1 MISRRSFFGWSFATG
16 LGLHTVGPAISA
28 EKPPGQRLFTP
39 NEFELALA
47 KYDSLDVIGRPR
59 TWSLVEKGQHPISPE
74 RVIVMKNGGGDGWS
88 SRDRHLEASIR
99 ASLNEQVDLSACK
112 MDPIFRL
119 MQVMTDYYRVRRLF
133 PAWATNLA
141 KRESLATTSM
151 GYGFG
156 LLHQFQ
162 DDGLLQL
169 MNDPVDWWLVL
180 FPDGIDWESIDDKPV
195 FGMIGHVFPPRHMAL
210 PGLKCHAWEL
220 TARVG
225 RCVAGET
232 EIDAWRLIARMDR
245 ITAAQV
251 VNRAILGCGC
261 S

>member
-1 MISRRSFFGWSFATG
+1 
-16 LGLHTVGPAISA
+16 
-28 EKPPGQRLFTP
+28 
-39 NEFELALA
+39 
-47 KYDSLDVIGRPR
+47 
-59 TWSLVEKGQHPISPE
+59 
-74 RVIVMKNGGGDGWS
+74 MKNDGGDGWL
-88 SRDRHLEASIR
+88 SRDSRLETSIR
-99 ASLNEQVDLSACK
+99 ASLNEQVVLPACK
-112 MDPIFRL
+112 MDLIFRL
-119 MQVMTDYYRVRRLF
+119 MQVITDHYRVRHLF

-162 DDGLLQL
+162 DDRLLQL

-232 EIDAWRLIARMDR
+232 EIDGWRRIASMNR
-245 ITAAQV
+245 IAAAQM
-251 VNRAILGCGC
+251 VNREIIGCGC